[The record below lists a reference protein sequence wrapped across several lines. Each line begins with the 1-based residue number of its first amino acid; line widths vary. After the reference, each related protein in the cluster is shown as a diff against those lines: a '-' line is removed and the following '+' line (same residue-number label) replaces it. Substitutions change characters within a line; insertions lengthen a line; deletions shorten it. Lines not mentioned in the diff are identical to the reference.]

1 MQFID
6 VLIPFVHDR
15 LTPPAAAMGLRFL
28 EDFLTLAQTG
38 NFSRAAEER
47 HVTQPALSRRIKSLE
62 NYLGVELIDRTS
74 FPITLTAAGIS
85 FRDSGIDIVKS
96 LRAARR
102 AAREIGAEDR
112 SIVRIATLHSLAIH
126 YYPHYYQAFHGAVGP
141 FKVHMLCE
149 NMHNC
154 LQAFLEG
161 SCHYLLVFSNPAVPL
176 FLTSTNYPY
185 LLIERDHLVPLCAPG
200 PKGTPLHPLPG
211 GPGSPRPYLSYG
223 PNSYLG
229 KVVDEVLHAQRHQAF
244 LETRY
249 VDDLAESIKSM
260 AKGGHG
266 IAWLPR
272 KTALAEIETGALVP
286 AGDDRWAAPLEV
298 RIYHRTSFSE
308 VFKKV
313 ANSYI
318 QKRAPG

>member
-1 MQFID
+1 
-6 VLIPFVHDR
+6 
-15 LTPPAAAMGLRFL
+15 MGLRFL

-74 FPITLTAAGIS
+74 YPITLTAAGIS
-85 FRDSGIDIVKS
+85 FRDAGLEIVKS

-112 SIVRIATLHSLAIH
+112 SLVRIAALHSLAIH
-126 YYPHYYQAFHGAVGP
+126 YYPRYFDAFYRAAGP

-149 NMHNC
+149 NMQNC

-185 LLIERDHLVPLCAPG
+185 LLVERDQLVPLCAPG
-200 PKGTPLHPLPG
+200 PKGAPRFPLPG
-211 GPGSPRPYLSYG
+211 KPGSVRPYLSYG

-229 KVVDEVLHAQRHQAF
+229 KVVDDLLRAPGRQAF

-260 AKGGHG
+260 AKHGQG

-272 KTALAEIETGALVP
+272 KTALAEIAAGTLVP
-286 AGDDRWAAPLEV
+286 AGDERWTAPLEV
-298 RIYHRTSFSE
+298 RIYHRSNFSDA
-308 VFKKV
+308 FQRV
-313 ANSYI
+313 AVPLIESLETRPSGT
-318 QKRAPG
+318 KT